1 MGKQGGTPVKADPLP
16 ASPYTPPHLKYPNS
30 PVQAQ
35 QQSKT
40 ILTIPPPIAHTP
52 PPPTLLLPR
61 SPSPF
66 LPAGTSSLP
75 SGVSGKAVAGGRR
88 VCKGGQGAVKDD
100 VRGEG
105 RGWEEREEEQALL
118 VGIPS

>member
-1 MGKQGGTPVKADPLP
+1 MGKQGGPPVKADPLP

-52 PPPTLLLPR
+52 PPHPPPPPVPLPLSPRGYLLAPKW
-61 SPSPF
+61 
-66 LPAGTSSLP
+66 G
-75 SGVSGKAVAGGRR
+75 
-88 VCKGGQGAVKDD
+88 
-100 VRGEG
+100 
-105 RGWEEREEEQALL
+105 EREGGCGGKEG
-118 VGIPS
+118 V